1 MADMLDFFTLSK
13 RMVNGGPIVPA
24 SSSVGGNEVC
34 YYGLGFP
41 RDMWEASNYYVDV
54 SLSSA
59 GHAPILSLS
68 FSTLNPSPSS
78 TTSLGAI
85 VATITASGSNGQP
98 FTGRLG
104 FGPQSSNAGGV
115 FAISG
120 SNLIINSSGPG
131 GGGAG
136 GTVEQV
142 FISATR

>member
-1 MADMLDFFTLSK
+1 
-13 RMVNGGPIVPA
+13 MVPQLFRPA
-24 SSSVGGNEVC
+24 RNEVC

-41 RDMWEASNYYVDV
+41 RDTWEASNYYVDV
-54 SLSSA
+54 RFSSA
-59 GHAPILSLS
+59 GRAPILSLS
-68 FSTLNPSPSS
+68 FNTLNPSTSS
-78 TTSLGAI
+78 TTPLGAI
-85 VATITASGSNGQP
+85 VATITTSGSNRQP
-98 FTGRLG
+98 FTGRPG

-131 GGGAG
+131 GAGAG